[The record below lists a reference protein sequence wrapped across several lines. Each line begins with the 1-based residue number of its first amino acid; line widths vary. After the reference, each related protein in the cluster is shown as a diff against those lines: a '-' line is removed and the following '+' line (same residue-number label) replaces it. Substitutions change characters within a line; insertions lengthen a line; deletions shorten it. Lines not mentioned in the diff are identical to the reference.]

1 MRQRAQRIATATL
14 DIIFGRLLQAPIL
27 SQQRRG
33 FYRAY
38 CASDWPANASII
50 LMASGAGQLPSA
62 AGFAKHG
69 CLVPLAMT
77 IERND
82 MA

>member
-1 MRQRAQRIATATL
+1 MRVRAQHIATATL

-50 LMASGAGQLPSA
+50 LMASAPGNCRRPRALQNTVAS
-62 AGFAKHG
+62 F
-69 CLVPLAMT
+69 
-77 IERND
+77 RSQ
-82 MA
+82 